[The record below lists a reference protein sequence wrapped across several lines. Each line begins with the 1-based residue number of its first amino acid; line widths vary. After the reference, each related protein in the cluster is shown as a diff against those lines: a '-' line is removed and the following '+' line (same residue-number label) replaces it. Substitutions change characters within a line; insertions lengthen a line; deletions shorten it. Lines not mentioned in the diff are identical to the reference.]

1 MTEMML
7 LGAPDVQNS
16 NSLMSSIYLTNVQC
30 ELMRATLWENWE
42 FLEDYDI
49 GHSFRIGMTI

>member
-30 ELMRATLWENWE
+30 ELMRTTLWKNWE